1 MKKEF
6 LFFAFAA
13 LSLFAISCGGD
24 DDDNG
29 GSGGGSTNTGKDYT
43 QTENFE
49 LVDMGTRVKWATMN
63 LGAGASYEYGE
74 LYQWSNITV
83 TIGQAG
89 TQYAFCRPPSHDEWV
104 ELINICGQQGGFAKW
119 GSVKNISGLLLKS
132 SKTGNIIFLPAAGR
146 QDPYGVYDN
155 GKKGYYWASSS
166 YNSEQAY
173 NLKFQQGAIAPGDIS
188 SIILGQSVRVVS
200 DK

>member
-43 QTENFE
+43 QTKHYEM
-49 LVDMGTRVKWATMN
+49 VDMGTSVKWATMN
-63 LGAGASYEYGE
+63 LGAWASYEYGE
-74 LYQWSNITV
+74 LYQWSVITDI
-83 TIGQAG
+83 IGQ
-89 TQYAFCRPPSHDEWV
+89 QRLPSHDEWV

-132 SKTGNIIFLPAAGR
+132 SKTGNIIFLPAAGN
-146 QDPYGVYDN
+146 QYSDGVYDN

-188 SIILGQSVRVVS
+188 PIVFGHSVRFVS

>member
-1 MKKEF
+1 MKKKF

-29 GSGGGSTNTGKDYT
+29 SGGGGATITGKDYT
-43 QTENFE
+43 QTEQFE

-63 LGAGASYEYGE
+63 LGAGASYEYGG

-83 TIGQAG
+83 TISQAG
-89 TQYAFCRPPSHDEWV
+89 TKYAFCRLPSHEEWV
-104 ELINICGQQGGFAKW
+104 ELINICGKQGGFAKW
-119 GSVKNISGLLLKS
+119 GSVKNIPGLLLKS
-132 SKTGNIIFLPAAGR
+132 SKTGNIIFLPAAGQ
-146 QDPYGVYDN
+146 QDPYGVIDAGN
-155 GKKGYYWASSS
+155 KGYYWASSPL
-166 YNSEQAY
+166 NNDRAY
-173 NLKFQQGAIAPGDIS
+173 GLKFQNGAVSPDNNS
-188 SIILGQSVRVVS
+188 PIILGQSVRVVS